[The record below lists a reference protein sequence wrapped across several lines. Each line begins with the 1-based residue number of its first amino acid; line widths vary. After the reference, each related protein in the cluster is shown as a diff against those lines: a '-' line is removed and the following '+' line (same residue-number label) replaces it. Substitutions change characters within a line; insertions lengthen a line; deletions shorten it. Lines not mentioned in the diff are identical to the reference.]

1 MRKIIKNG
9 ILATSNGELKA
20 DILIEDEKIKA
31 VGLGFDENGCEI
43 VDASNML
50 VFPGSLD
57 VHTHFELDVGNNIVS
72 VDDFYQ
78 GSISAA
84 CGGVTCIV
92 DHMAFGPV
100 GCDLTHQPKV
110 YHEKA
115 DNKTFI
121 DYSFHGT
128 IQHVDDKVLA
138 QMQDLI
144 NDGITSFKL
153 YTTYGF
159 KIKEED
165 ILKVFKR
172 AKELNAVIA
181 IHCEDDAMISF
192 KKNELNNE
200 NKIAVKYHPIS
211 RPDICEEASVENM
224 ISLAKLVDG
233 AKVYIVHL
241 STKAGLDDL
250 IRARKEGNKNIFV
263 ETCSQYLLLD
273 DSLYE
278 GEGAL
283 KYTMSPP
290 LRKQA
295 DINALWEG
303 IKDDFV
309 DVIATDHCPFNL
321 AKEKQVGK
329 DDYRKCPGGAPGVE
343 ERFRIVYTEGVYKN
357 KISLAK
363 FVQVMCE
370 NPAKIYGVPNK
381 GALLPGYDA
390 DIVIYDPNVDD
401 EIRHKDLHGKVD
413 HSIYE
418 GCKVR
423 GKIKKVFLRG
433 ELIVENNNFLKQ
445 TPSGKFI
452 KRTTKSN

>member
-1 MRKIIKNG
+1 MKIIKNG
-9 ILATSNGELKA
+9 TLVTGNGKIRADLLINGEKIEAIGLNFNEEKCEVIDA
-20 DILIEDEKIKA
+20 SGMLIFPGA
-31 VGLGFDENGCEI
+31 
-43 VDASNML
+43 VDA
-50 VFPGSLD
+50 
-57 VHTHFELDVGNNIVS
+57 HTHFELDVGRNIVS
-72 VDDFYQ
+72 VDDFTQ

-84 CGGVTCIV
+84 CGGVTTII

-100 GCDLTHQPKV
+100 GCDLTHQPKI
-110 YHEKA
+110 YHKKA

-128 IQHVDDKVLA
+128 IQHVDDKILS

-144 NDGITSFKL
+144 DEGITSFKL

-159 KIKEED
+159 KISEAD

-181 IHCEDDAMISF
+181 IHCEDDAMINH
-192 KKNELNNE
+192 KKSELNAS
-200 NKIAVKYHPIS
+200 NKFAVKYHPIS

-233 AKVYIVHL
+233 VKIYIVHL

-250 IRARKEGNKNIFV
+250 IQARKQGLKNIFI
-263 ETCSQYLLLD
+263 ETCSQYLSLD

-278 GEGAL
+278 GDGAL

-290 LRKQA
+290 LRKQK
-295 DINALWEG
+295 DIDALWQG
-303 IKDDFV
+303 LKNGYI

-321 AKEKQVGK
+321 AVEKQIGK
-329 DDYRKCPGGAPGVE
+329 DDYRLCPGGAPGVE
-343 ERFRIVYTEGVYKN
+343 ERFRVVYTEGVCKG
-357 KISLAK
+357 KISLET
-363 FVQVMCE
+363 FVKTMCE

-381 GALLPGYDA
+381 GKLEPNYDA
-390 DIVIYDPNVDD
+390 DIIIYDPNVDD
-401 EIRHKDLHGKVD
+401 YIRHSDLHGNVD
-413 HSIYE
+413 YSIYE
-418 GCKVR
+418 GFKVK

-433 ELIVENNNFLKQ
+433 ELIVSDNKFLHEI
-445 TPSGKFI
+445 PNGKFI
-452 KRTTKSN
+452 KRTINSF

>member
-1 MRKIIKNG
+1 MKIIKNG
-9 ILATSNGELKA
+9 ILVTGNGKIRADVLINGEK
-20 DILIEDEKIKA
+20 IEAI
-31 VGLGFDENGCEI
+31 GLNFNEENCEI
-43 VDASNML
+43 IDASNML
-50 VFPGSLD
+50 VFPGAID

-72 VDDFYQ
+72 VDDFRQ

-84 CGGVTCIV
+84 CGGVTTIV

-100 GCDLTHQPKV
+100 GCDLTYQPKI

-128 IQHVDDKVLA
+128 IQHVDDRILS

-144 NDGITSFKL
+144 NEGITSFKL

-159 KIKEED
+159 KIPEAD

-172 AKELNAVIA
+172 AKELGAIIA
-181 IHCEDDAMISF
+181 IHCEDDAMIAY
-192 KKNELNNE
+192 KKNELNKE
-200 NKIAVKYHPIS
+200 NKFAVKYHPIS

-233 AKVYIVHL
+233 VKIYIVHL

-250 IRARKEGNKNIFV
+250 IKARKDGLNNIFI
-263 ETCSQYLLLD
+263 ETCSQYLSLD

-278 GEGAL
+278 GDGAL

-290 LRKQA
+290 LRKKE
-295 DINALWEG
+295 DINALWNG
-303 IKDDFV
+303 IKDGFV

-321 AKEKQVGK
+321 SKEKQVGK

-343 ERFRIVYTEGVYKN
+343 ERFRVVYTKGVYEGQ
-357 KISLAK
+357 ISLET
-363 FVQVMCE
+363 FVKTMCE
-370 NPAKIYGVPNK
+370 NPAKIYGIPNK
-381 GALLPGYDA
+381 GKLEPGYDA
-390 DIVIYDPNVDD
+390 DMIIYDDNCDD
-401 EIRHKDLHGKVD
+401 IIRHKDLHGNVD
-413 HSIYE
+413 YSIYE
-418 GCKVR
+418 GFKVR

-433 ELIVENNNFLKQ
+433 DMIVSDNKFLKD
-445 TPSGKFI
+445 TPNGKFI
-452 KRTTKSN
+452 KRTTNSF